1 MACGILWNYRRF
13 FVSALVLGLAGC
25 AINPVTDDV
34 AHISASNI
42 ARQVRCEARQA
53 VIDALLG
60 YLTNEDNNKNKNKL
74 DDYSYN
80 LGKELK
86 RAYDEDHEMIR
97 KFDPS
102 QVTGFARTVTKLLY
116 STGIAYYYDLT
127 GLETNSIDPAV
138 NLIRPVPVTSLVTL
152 GLTGTFDRQRQ
163 NEWSFTITD
172 NFGNLVQK
180 TSESYC
186 TNHLVRTEDFVYPI
200 AGKVGLAKL
209 IKEFTLMSLF
219 ENLDE
224 LNKDVATVKKGPP
237 SMVQQLQ
244 FTTTIGGGA
253 TPKIVFAPKGAPFQV
268 TDASFPV
275 AISRKDT
282 HQLTVGLY
290 LDKGEAKILEAARGP
305 IYEGSL
311 ITASG
316 GRAEQGAARA
326 VQQFLALKIFRPTP

>member
-1 MACGILWNYRRF
+1 MGLHIRGNRLC
-13 FVSALVLGLAGC
+13 LVAVLLFLSGC
-25 AINPVTDDV
+25 SIHPVTDDV

-60 YLTNEDNNKNKNKL
+60 YLASPDNNINKNKL
-74 DDYSYN
+74 DDYSFAVGN
-80 LGKELK
+80 ELK
-86 RAYDEDHEMIR
+86 RAYDLDHESIR
-97 KFDPS
+97 AFDPS

-127 GLETNSIDPAV
+127 GLETNNIDPAV
-138 NLIRPVPVTSLVTL
+138 DLIRPTPITSLVTL
-152 GLTGTFDRQRQ
+152 GLIGNFDRQRQ

-219 ENLDE
+219 ENLDQ

-253 TPKIVFAPKGAPFQV
+253 SPKIVFAPKGPPFQA
-268 TDASFPV
+268 TDVSFPV
-275 AISRKDT
+275 TISRKDT

-290 LDKGEAKILEAARGP
+290 LDKGEAKTLEAVRGP

>member
-1 MACGILWNYRRF
+1 MRF
-13 FVSALVLGLAGC
+13 WTKGSRPFLFSALFLLSGC
-25 AINPVTDDV
+25 AIAPVTDDV
-34 AHISASNI
+34 AHVSASNI
-42 ARQVRCEARQA
+42 ARQIRCEARQA

-60 YLTNEDNNKNKNKL
+60 YLTSVDNNMNKKKL
-74 DDYSYN
+74 DDYSFAIGN
-80 LGKELK
+80 ELR
-86 RAYDEDHEMIR
+86 RAYNENPEAIR
-97 KFDPS
+97 AFDPS
-102 QVTGFARTVTKLLY
+102 QVTGFAHTVTKLLY

-127 GLETNSIDPAV
+127 GLETNNIDPAA
-138 NLIRPVPVTSLVTL
+138 NLIRPTPITSLVTL
-152 GLTGTFDRQRQ
+152 GLSGSFDRQRQ

-180 TSESYC
+180 TSGSYC
-186 TNHLVRTEDFVYPI
+186 ANHLVRTEDYVYPI

-244 FTTTIGGGA
+244 FTTALGGGA
-253 TPKIVFAPKGAPFQV
+253 SPKIVFAPSGPQLQV
-268 TDASFPV
+268 TDVSFPV
-275 AISRKDT
+275 TVSRKDT

-290 LDKGEAKILEAARGP
+290 LDKGEAKVLDAARGP

-326 VQQFLALKIFRPTP
+326 VQQFLALKIFKPAL

>member
-1 MACGILWNYRRF
+1 MG
-13 FVSALVLGLAGC
+13 GC
-25 AINPVTDDV
+25 AIAPVTDDV

-42 ARQVRCEARQA
+42 ARQVRCETRHA
-53 VIDALLG
+53 VIEALIG
-60 YLTNEDNNKNKNKL
+60 YLASPDNNRNKKKL
-74 DDYSYN
+74 DDYSFAIGN
-80 LGKELK
+80 ALK
-86 RAYDEDHEMIR
+86 QAYRDDPESIRA
-97 KFDPS
+97 FDPS

-116 STGIAYYYDLT
+116 GTGIAYYYDLT
-127 GLETNSIDPAV
+127 GLETNNVDPTA
-138 NLIRPVPVTSLVTL
+138 NLIRPTPITSLVTL
-152 GLTGTFDRQRQ
+152 GLSGNFDRQRQ

-186 TNHLVRTEDFVYPI
+186 ENHLARTEDYAYPI
-200 AGKVGLAKL
+200 AGKVGIAKL

-224 LNKDVATVKKGPP
+224 LNKDVTTVKKGPP

-253 TPKIVFAPKGAPFQV
+253 TPTIVFAPTGPNLQATNV
-268 TDASFPV
+268 SFPV
-275 AISRKDT
+275 TASRKDT

-290 LDKGEAKILEAARGP
+290 LDKGEAKLLDAARGP

-316 GRAEQGAARA
+316 GRAELGAAMA
-326 VQQFLALKIFRPTP
+326 VQQFLALKIFKPAI

>member
-1 MACGILWNYRRF
+1 MQTNANRLCLF
-13 FVSALVLGLAGC
+13 SAFLVLSGC
-25 AINPVTDDV
+25 AIAPVTDDV

-53 VIDALLG
+53 VINALLG
-60 YLTNEDNNKNKNKL
+60 YLASPDNNMNKNKL
-74 DDYSYN
+74 DDYSYAV
-80 LGKELK
+80 GVELQ
-86 RAYDEDHEMIR
+86 RAYNENPESIR
-97 KFDPS
+97 TFDPS
-102 QVTGFARTVTKLLY
+102 QVTGFARTVTRLLY

-127 GLETNSIDPAV
+127 GLETNNIDPAA
-138 NLIRPVPVTSLVTL
+138 NLIRPTPITSLVTL
-152 GLTGTFDRQRQ
+152 GLTGNFDRQRQ

-186 TNHLVRTEDFVYPI
+186 TNHLARTEDYVYPI
-200 AGKVGLAKL
+200 AGKVGLAKM

-219 ENLDE
+219 ENLDAV
-224 LNKDVATVKKGPP
+224 NKDVAAVKKGPP

-253 TPKIVFAPKGAPFQV
+253 SPKIVFAPKGASLQV
-268 TDASFPV
+268 TDVSFPI
-275 AISRKDT
+275 ALSRKDT

-290 LDKGEAKILEAARGP
+290 LDKGEGKILEAARGP

-311 ITASG
+311 ITATG

-326 VQQFLALKIFRPTP
+326 VQQFLALKIFKPAL

>member
-1 MACGILWNYRRF
+1 MYIQTRF
-13 FVSALVLGLAGC
+13 YGLFLVGTLFLLSGC
-25 AINPVTDDV
+25 AIAPVTDEV

-42 ARQVRCEARQA
+42 ARQIRCEARQA

-60 YLTNEDNNKNKNKL
+60 YLADPTNNMNKNKL

-80 LGKELK
+80 IGRQLKE
-86 RAYDEDHEMIR
+86 AYDVNPEVIR

-127 GLETNSIDPAV
+127 GLETNNIDPAV
-138 NLIRPVPVTSLVTL
+138 NFVRPLPITSIVSL
-152 GLTGTFDRQRQ
+152 GLTGNFDRQRQ

-180 TSESYC
+180 MSESYC
-186 TNHLVRTEDFVYPI
+186 TNHLIKTEDFVYPI

-219 ENLDE
+219 ENLE
-224 LNKDVATVKKGPP
+224 GLNKDVSTVKSGPP

-244 FTTTIGGGA
+244 FTTTFGGGA
-253 TPKIVFAPKGAPFQV
+253 SPKIVFAPKGPNFQV
-268 TDASFPV
+268 TDASFP
-275 AISRKDT
+275 ITLSRKDT

-290 LDKGEAKILEAARGP
+290 LDKGEAKVLEAARGP

-316 GRAEQGAARA
+316 GRAEQGAAKA
-326 VQQFLALKIFRPTP
+326 VQQFLALKIFRAPS